1 MLLRKNHSYTKIK
14 STIYDDIFPK
24 FLERLVVWIAQEFEI
39 FFITE
44 KIRFIQ
50 EWEYWRELHW
60 MVVEFYS
67 VMKPRNMRDTHC

>member
-50 EWEYWRELHW
+50 EWEYWRALHW